1 MVCAPTAGVEVLPP
15 RGGVSARR
23 SWPPSCG
30 RVPEN
35 GDGERGVQGTA
46 DEAAGHAGVSS
57 AACNGGLPREPPQ
70 PQPPGDGDARPS
82 DSQAEIRA
90 LDVMP
95 LAFAAPRKC
104 AVAPANGSMEDGGRM
119 ADSLNVEGQLVR
131 DEDVVIGNGDDS
143 VVGSRVDDGELERE
157 EDESRKKRW
166 SASVMNPPPKR
177 RAVSAKR
184 RFPPGCGSVA
194 ATGIGVRGCGVS
206 PMLKRD
212 DSNHETES
220 KREEVGGATEAHNH
234 MQESQVVNYVAPD
247 DFADRPQNYVGHGAS
262 PILRRDNS
270 NNETEGK
277 REEVGGATEAH
288 NHMQESQV
296 VNCITPDDFADRTRN
311 YVGHGASPVL
321 RRDDSNH
328 ETEGKRKE
336 VGGATGAHNH
346 TQESQVINCVA
357 PDDFA
362 DRPRN
367 YVGHGA
373 SPILRQDD
381 SNVDMEGK
389 IEEVGGATEAHNEKI
404 QESQVVNVIVQDGFA
419 RGQRGHDNP
428 LNDVTDDSPRHSFSE
443 QMNGRRLLRERK
455 RAPLVVGN
463 TEIRSRREGRVHDGT
478 PRTHPRGP
486 LNVKR
491 KGKSAEIVK
500 INVTLVD
507 DAGVIDVIRS
517 ASKCGEHVATD
528 QIEDKDG
535 VGLNTNRVIIQ
546 ALMAP
551 DRCPWTQRKK
561 SIASVPKS
569 LGPRK
574 NVKKKVATPRKE
586 LHSKVTP
593 STPARRKAREGGED
607 SSSKDDEKPLALLA
621 HERNNKSCVN
631 ISRCPPSDEVSVH
644 KIDERSRLSDPK
656 DVPLVAGVVD
666 VKTKCEGSLQ
676 EGTPRNH
683 VRALVNV
690 KTKGKKPDNVKVN
703 VTLLDDRRVFEDDKT
718 RNQISRTRRGVAR
731 SSNIKNVKKGMFAH
745 KRDGIDKDS
754 GNKFTKESKC
764 GDHLQTDQ
772 IKENDNVGLVTNK
785 MTVLALMAPDKCL
798 WTEGKRSIVGVSQSL
813 TCRNN
818 NSLTVR
824 EGLCLSDISQGK
836 ESIPICV
843 INTIDGVLPTP
854 FKYITKVI
862 YPPSY
867 AKAPSIGCDCTNG
880 CSDSSECA
888 CAVKNGGEIPFNLNS
903 AIVYTKPLIYE
914 CGPSCRCPP
923 TCHNR
928 VSQHGPKVPLEI
940 FKTGKTG
947 WGVRSLSFIPS
958 GSFVCEYVGE
968 VLQETE
974 AERTENDEYLF
985 DIGRDDDDD
994 DDDDD
999 DEEKDSQSSKSEMTA
1014 EGLGYTIDA
1023 AKCGNVGRF
1032 INHSCTPNMHAQ
1044 DVLWDHDDKRMPHV
1058 MLFAEKNIRP
1068 LQELTYDYNYNI
1080 GNVRKNGKV
1089 KEKKCFCGSS
1099 KCRLRLY

>member
-1 MVCAPTAGVEVLPP
+1 
-15 RGGVSARR
+15 
-23 SWPPSCG
+23 
-30 RVPEN
+30 
-35 GDGERGVQGTA
+35 
-46 DEAAGHAGVSS
+46 
-57 AACNGGLPREPPQ
+57 
-70 PQPPGDGDARPS
+70 
-82 DSQAEIRA
+82 
-90 LDVMP
+90 
-95 LAFAAPRKC
+95 
-104 AVAPANGSMEDGGRM
+104 
-119 ADSLNVEGQLVR
+119 
-131 DEDVVIGNGDDS
+131 
-143 VVGSRVDDGELERE
+143 
-157 EDESRKKRW
+157 
-166 SASVMNPPPKR
+166 
-177 RAVSAKR
+177 
-184 RFPPGCGSVA
+184 
-194 ATGIGVRGCGVS
+194 
-206 PMLKRD
+206 
-212 DSNHETES
+212 
-220 KREEVGGATEAHNH
+220 
-234 MQESQVVNYVAPD
+234 MQESQVV
-247 DFADRPQNYVGHGAS
+247 
-262 PILRRDNS
+262 
-270 NNETEGK
+270 
-277 REEVGGATEAH
+277 
-288 NHMQESQV
+288 
-296 VNCITPDDFADRTRN
+296 
-311 YVGHGASPVL
+311 
-321 RRDDSNH
+321 
-328 ETEGKRKE
+328 
-336 VGGATGAHNH
+336 
-346 TQESQVINCVA
+346 NCVA

-381 SNVDMEGK
+381 PNVDMEGK

-419 RGQRGHDNP
+419 RSQRSHDNP

-463 TEIRSRREGRVHDGT
+463 TEIRSRREGHVHEGT

-491 KGKSAEIVK
+491 KGKSAGIVK

-546 ALMAP
+546 ALLAP

-561 SIASVPKS
+561 SIASAPKS
-569 LGPRK
+569 LAPRK
-574 NVKKKVATPRKE
+574 NVKKKVATSRKE

-593 STPARRKAREGGED
+593 STSARRKAREGGED
-607 SSSKDDEKPLALLA
+607 SSSKDDEKSLALLA

-631 ISRCPPSDEVSVH
+631 IPRCAPSDEVSVDTRSKVT

-745 KRDGIDKDS
+745 KLKRDGIDKDS

-798 WTEGKRSIVGVSQSL
+798 WTEGKRSIAGVSQSL

-999 DEEKDSQSSKSEMTA
+999 DEEEGSQSSKSEMTA

>member
-30 RVPEN
+30 RVPE
-35 GDGERGVQGTA
+35 GGGGERGVQGTA

-57 AACNGGLPREPPQ
+57 AACNGGLPRDPPQ
-70 PQPPGDGDARPS
+70 PQPQSPGDGDARPS
-82 DSQAEIRA
+82 DGQADIRA

-104 AVAPANGSMEDGGRM
+104 AVAPANGSMEDGGHM
-119 ADSLNVEGQLVR
+119 VDSLNVEGQLVR
-131 DEDVVIGNGDDS
+131 DEDVVIGNGDGS
-143 VVGSRVDDGELERE
+143 VVGSRVGDGELERE

-166 SASVMNPPPKR
+166 LASVMNPPPKR

-184 RFPPGCGSVA
+184 KFPPGCGSVA
-194 ATGIGVRGCGVS
+194 VTAIGIGGCGVS

-212 DSNHETES
+212 DSNHETEG

-234 MQESQVVNYVAPD
+234 MQESQVVNCVAPD
-247 DFADRPQNYVGHGAS
+247 DFADRPRNYVGHGTS
-262 PILRRDNS
+262 PILRRDDS

-296 VNCITPDDFADRTRN
+296 VNC
-311 YVGHGASPVL
+311 
-321 RRDDSNH
+321 
-328 ETEGKRKE
+328 
-336 VGGATGAHNH
+336 
-346 TQESQVINCVA
+346 VA

-362 DRPRN
+362 DCPQN

-373 SPILRQDD
+373 SPILRRDD
-381 SNVDMEGK
+381 SNVEMEGK
-389 IEEVGGATEAHNEKI
+389 IEEVGGATEAHNQKI

-419 RGQRGHDNP
+419 RDQHGHDNP
-428 LNDVTDDSPRHSFSE
+428 LNDVTSDSPRHSFLE
-443 QMNGRRLLRERK
+443 QMNGRRVLRERK
-455 RAPLVVGN
+455 RAPLVARN
-463 TEIRSRREGRVHDGT
+463 AEIRSKREGRLHQGT
-478 PRTHPRGP
+478 PRAHPRGP

-491 KGKSAEIVK
+491 KGKSSEIVK

-507 DAGVIDVIRS
+507 DAGVLDVIRS
-517 ASKCGEHVATD
+517 ASKCGDHVATD

-551 DRCPWTQRKK
+551 DRCPWMQRKK
-561 SIASVPKS
+561 SIGSVPKS
-569 LGPRK
+569 LAPRN

-586 LHSKVTP
+586 LRFKVTP
-593 STPARRKAREGGED
+593 STSARLKAREDGED
-607 SSSKDDEKPLALLA
+607 SLEDDEKSLAALA

-631 ISRCPPSDEVSVH
+631 IPRCAPSDDSSVDTRSKVT
-644 KIDERSRLSDPK
+644 KIDERSRLLDPK
-656 DVPLVAGVVD
+656 DIPLVAGVGD
-666 VKTKCEGSLQ
+666 VKNKCEGSLQ
-676 EGTPRNH
+676 EGTSRTH

-690 KTKGKKPDNVKVN
+690 KTKGKRPDNVKVN

-718 RNQISRTRRGVAR
+718 GNQISRTRRGVAR
-731 SSNIKNVKKGMFAH
+731 SSNIKNMKKGMFAH
-745 KRDGIDKDS
+745 KLKHDGISKDS
-754 GNKFTKESKC
+754 GNRFMKESKC
-764 GDHLQTDQ
+764 GDHLPTDQ

-798 WTEGKRSIVGVSQSL
+798 WTEGKRLIAGVSQSL

-824 EGLCLSDISQGK
+824 EGLCLPDISQGK

-867 AKAPSIGCDCTNG
+867 AKAPSVGCDCTNG

-994 DDDDD
+994 
-999 DEEKDSQSSKSEMTA
+999 EEEEGPESSKSEMTA

-1032 INHSCTPNMHAQ
+1032 INHSCSPNMHAQ
-1044 DVLWDHDDKRMPHV
+1044 DVLWDHDDRRMPHV